1 MNKMTVPEIKKHLS
15 NHNIR
20 ASLPRIKIY
29 DYLVSYESHPT
40 VDEIYN
46 ALVDELVTL
55 SKTTVYNTMD
65 LFVENDVVIELLI
78 EKNEIR
84 YDAHIEHHGHF
95 KCTVCEKVID
105 FNYNLSKSEHEALDG
120 CELTEYHAYIKGIC
134 SECKNHNIYQ

>member
-1 MNKMTVPEIKKHLS
+1 MSKMTVPEIKKHLA

-20 ASLPRIKIY
+20 ASLPRVKIY
-29 DYLVSYESHPT
+29 DYLVTYESHPT

-65 LFVENDVVIELLI
+65 LFAENNVVIELLI

-84 YDAHIEHHGHF
+84 YDADIMHRIASA
-95 KCTVCEKVID
+95 V
-105 FNYNLSKSEHEALDG
+105 FNGMYVTPGARQLNDG
-120 CELTEYHAYIKGIC
+120 DQNY
-134 SECKNHNIYQ
+134 S

>member
-1 MNKMTVPEIKKHLS
+1 MDEMTVSEIKKLLA

-20 ASLPRIKIY
+20 ASLPRVKIY
-29 DYLVSYESHPT
+29 DYLVRYESHPT

-65 LFVENDVVIELLI
+65 LFVKNNVVIELLI

-84 YDAHIEHHGHF
+84 YDADIMHHGHF
-95 KCTVCEKVID
+95 KCIKCDTVFD
-105 FNYNLSKSEHEALDG
+105 FDYNLSNSDHDELRG
-120 CELTEYHAYIKGIC
+120 CKLNEYHAYIKGVC
-134 SECKNHNIYQ
+134 EKCNSEKH

>member
-1 MNKMTVPEIKKHLS
+1 MSKMTVPEIKKHLA

-20 ASLPRIKIY
+20 ASLPRVKIY
-29 DYLVSYESHPT
+29 DYLVTYESHPT

-65 LFVENDVVIELLI
+65 LFAENDVVIELLI

-84 YDAHIEHHGHF
+84 YDADIMHHGHF
-95 KCTVCEKVID
+95 KCIKCGDVFD
-105 FNYNLSKSEHEALDG
+105 FDYNLSNADHDALNG
-120 CELTEYHAYIKGIC
+120 CELKEYHAYIKGVC
-134 SECKNHNIYQ
+134 ENCNPKKH